1 MEERTI
7 LSSEEVDAIIKSAQ
21 ASSALEDLPENNT
34 PSSNINTNALN
45 TIIES
50 VRTEIENKLTAILKK
65 KIVVKAQPFNL
76 TSVANLFAESSEK
89 NVYTSFKLSPC
100 GSPVI
105 TTVDSS
111 LLDVC
116 LNVLYGGTSQ
126 AKSDAETYVGK
137 VGLISGEKIGKLIV
151 DCLVVGCAEYMDLH
165 HELYKSAVVLANASN
180 IDAEEPVYSVEFVMN
195 VDEKEVKCSLHM
207 TEEFLIKMIPV
218 KAGKGT
224 HREKDFWRTAIKS
237 EVTDSYVTVNSTMTD
252 VRISVGEMMKLKNG
266 DEIEIGDPTVVF
278 VCLNSLKLF
287 RAVACQSNDK
297 VVVKII
303 SQV

>member
-21 ASSALEDLPENNT
+21 ASSALEELPDSNT

-45 TIIES
+45 NIIEN
-50 VRTEIENKLTAILKK
+50 VRTEIENKLTVILKK
-65 KIVVKAQPFNL
+65 KIVVIAQPFNL
-76 TSVANLFAESSEK
+76 TSVENLIAASSEK
-89 NVYTSFKLSPC
+89 NVYTSFKLTPC
-100 GSPVI
+100 GSPVV
-105 TTVDSS
+105 TVVDSS

-126 AKSDAETYVGK
+126 AKSDNQAYVGK
-137 VGLISGEKIGKLIV
+137 VGLISGEKIGKIII
-151 DCLVVGCAEYMDLH
+151 DCLVVACAEYMELQ
-165 HELYKSAVVLANASN
+165 HELYKSALVLANASN
-180 IDAEEPVYSVEFVMN
+180 IDSEEPVYSAEFVMN
-195 VDEKEVKCSLHM
+195 VDDIEAKCSLHL
-207 TEEFLIKMIPV
+207 TEEFLLKMIPV

-252 VRISVGEMMKLKNG
+252 VRISVGEMLKMKNG